1 MLTDITNLDKI
12 IYLDCDIIVQMDIK
26 QLWDIP
32 LEDCYI
38 AAVAE
43 RGTAV
48 SRYFS
53 LSEKVRFWALEM
65 PVERYFNS
73 GVIVLNLKKIRECF
87 DMFNESIKFFTR
99 AKNWTL
105 LPDQDLLNTL
115 LHSKCRYLD
124 RRFDTFVNNIDR
136 NASIENTIWHFTH
149 KPWNIHLHNKIED
162 LYWEYLS
169 ISAWGDND
177 NIIKFV
183 LEADGGDNLHIH
195 SSACIRKLA
204 KRMVS
209 NITKSTLI
217 NISIILFSEL
227 EYRIFHKRRDS

>member
-43 RGTAV
+43 RDTAV

-65 PVERYFNS
+65 QVERYFNS

-99 AKNWTL
+99 AKN
-105 LPDQDLLNTL
+105 
-115 LHSKCRYLD
+115 
-124 RRFDTFVNNIDR
+124 
-136 NASIENTIWHFTH
+136 
-149 KPWNIHLHNKIED
+149 
-162 LYWEYLS
+162 
-169 ISAWGDND
+169 
-177 NIIKFV
+177 
-183 LEADGGDNLHIH
+183 
-195 SSACIRKLA
+195 
-204 KRMVS
+204 
-209 NITKSTLI
+209 
-217 NISIILFSEL
+217 
-227 EYRIFHKRRDS
+227 